1 MIDGVHNQVL
11 AKSHLDHFDNGVVV
25 EGLLGEKQGKKAKTA
40 TATNSLRTRSSP
52 ISGRG
57 SLI

>member
-1 MIDGVHNQVL
+1 
-11 AKSHLDHFDNGVVV
+11 
-25 EGLLGEKQGKKAKTA
+25 LLGEKQGKKAKTA